1 MSSCVTKTFDPFR
14 EAILQVLFILEREI
28 IKENKVNMIHFVTY
42 LITQSSG
49 FKCSS
54 CN

>member
-1 MSSCVTKTFDPFR
+1 MLQKPLILSET
-14 EAILQVLFILEREI
+14 EAILQVLFILEREII